1 MTSGTYPWLFVML
14 RFPEKND
21 VRFVFTFSCLQEDAF
36 LIYVISVCLRIVLS
50 TTYCV
55 VFLFCLSSS
64 LCTLCCQ
71 FLWIVHLFYC
81 PFRILQRLI
90 MTKYLHL
97 QKYSKLHTCANKK
110 IQSNSQKYLF
120 HNFLDL
126 FLVIVLIIYKWRS
139 SVIGYVFIN
148 CMTAYWSIRY

>member
-14 RFPEKND
+14 RFLEKK
-21 VRFVFTFSCLQEDAF
+21 RCQIRLYLQLFVGGFMSYLRYFCLFT
-36 LIYVISVCLRIVLS
+36 YSVVYHILC
-50 TTYCV
+50 CV
-55 VFLFCLSSS
+55 LFCLSSF

-97 QKYSKLHTCANKK
+97 QKYSKLHTCADKK

-126 FLVIVLIIYKWRS
+126 FLVIVLIIFKWRS